1 MPIINLIISL
11 ELNDQPHLVL
21 QKKIV
26 MGNLKNLFFV
36 AAFMLLGFGVQA
48 NTTLYTISDYDTSL
62 TAPQGDGVV
71 NITQGL
77 HGIVVDIL
85 VSGPVKIKV
94 LNEDGTLKFKRFV
107 PSPVR
112 RVKISTKSYKSG
124 TYTLA
129 AKSTAGVQTI
139 DFVVAE

>member
-1 MPIINLIISL
+1 
-11 ELNDQPHLVL
+11 
-21 QKKIV
+21 

-48 NTTLYTISDYDTSL
+48 NTNLYTNSDYGTLL

-94 LNEDGTLKFKRFV
+94 LNEDGTLRFHRFV

-112 RVKISTKSYKSG
+112 RVKINTKNYKSG
-124 TYTLA
+124 TYTLL
-129 AKSTAGVQTI
+129 AKSTVSEQAI
-139 DFVVAE
+139 DFVVAD